1 MPVDLLPEAFLGV
14 GGFLD
19 DLVLSCAVLAEA
31 FSDDL
36 MPYAERHWSGS
47 RRLGEVLRDVSRTAG
62 ALLGADLYER
72 LRDLLRKRG
81 ISLRT

>member
-1 MPVDLLPEAFLGV
+1 
-14 GGFLD
+14 
-19 DLVLSCAVLAEA
+19 
-31 FSDDL
+31 